1 MITGSSMGVQRELYI
16 VTLLELTVINKTTIA
31 VRTIVLNKLVDDLLD

>member
-1 MITGSSMGVQRELYI
+1 MITGSSMGIQRELNI